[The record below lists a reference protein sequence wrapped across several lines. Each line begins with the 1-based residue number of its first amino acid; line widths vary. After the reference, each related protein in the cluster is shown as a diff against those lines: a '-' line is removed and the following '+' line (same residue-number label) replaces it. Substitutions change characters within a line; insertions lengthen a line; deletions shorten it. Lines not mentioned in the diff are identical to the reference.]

1 MKQTKSQQYIVSKT
15 MYEEPKIDIIQ
26 FSCVD
31 IITTSVNGDE
41 NQGEWDPQAI
51 DDYLV
56 LKGEAQ

>member
-31 IITTSVNGDE
+31 IITTSINGDE

-51 DDYLV
+51 DD
-56 LKGEAQ
+56 